1 MQTLHRDAW
10 LPSPRA
16 GKQRCPA
23 KPAKL
28 RCQPNTNKKNC
39 SSSFIEVQ
47 HSLSILRSAQPTIN
61 NWETIVNRSVILA
74 ALLCGSAFA
83 ALAQNASLPL
93 TLVVPYP
100 PGGPLD
106 TSAHLLARAA
116 KPLLGD
122 ITVTNKPG
130 AGGATGAALIAHAK
144 PNENMVVMGAVA
156 THAVLP
162 YLGSTVNY
170 DAQKDFK
177 PLILVA
183 RVPNVLVMKRSRAE
197 QLGIKSTSDMVAYLK
212 THPGT
217 LRLGSA
223 GTGSIGHIA
232 GEMLKSL
239 ANLQLQSVPFA
250 GAAPAQ
256 KALLGGDVDIV
267 FDNLASALPLINSG
281 ELMALSVTT
290 TDRNLALPKVPSVN
304 EEVPGFDV
312 ATWFGVFAPSTLP
325 DKDAQKYAQAF
336 QTALNDPQYKAQ
348 YQKMGIAPED
358 MRLQELSHF
367 VKQESRKFQFL
378 INTIKIKAN

>member
-1 MQTLHRDAW
+1 MT
-10 LPSPRA
+10 
-16 GKQRCPA
+16 
-23 KPAKL
+23 
-28 RCQPNTNKKNC
+28 
-39 SSSFIEVQ
+39 
-47 HSLSILRSAQPTIN
+47 
-61 NWETIVNRSVILA
+61 RSVLLA
-74 ALLCGSAFA
+74 ALLCGSACA
-83 ALAQNASLPL
+83 AWAQNASQPL
-93 TLVVPYP
+93 TFVVPYP

-106 TSAHLLARAA
+106 TSAHLLAQGASQA
-116 KPLLGD
+116 LGE

-144 PNENMVVMGAVA
+144 PQENLVVMGAVA

-162 YLGSTVNY
+162 HLGTTQY

-183 RVPNVLVMKRSRAE
+183 RVPNVLVMKASRAE
-197 QLGIKSTSDMVAYLK
+197 QLGIHSTSNLVAYMK
-212 THPGT
+212 AHPGA
-217 LRLGSA
+217 LKMGSG

-239 ANLQLQSVPFA
+239 ANLQMQNLPYA

-256 KALLGGDVDIV
+256 KALLGGDVDLV
-267 FDNLASALPLINSG
+267 FDNLASALPLIHSG
-281 ELMALSVTT
+281 QLLALSVTT
-290 TDRNLALPKVPSVN
+290 SARNLALPKVPSVN

-312 ATWFGVFAPSTLP
+312 ATWFGVFAPASLP

-336 QTALNDPQYKAQ
+336 QTALNNPKLKGQ

-358 MRLQELSHF
+358 MRLQELAYF

-378 INTIKIKAN
+378 INAIKIKAN

>member
-1 MQTLHRDAW
+1 MT
-10 LPSPRA
+10 
-16 GKQRCPA
+16 
-23 KPAKL
+23 
-28 RCQPNTNKKNC
+28 
-39 SSSFIEVQ
+39 
-47 HSLSILRSAQPTIN
+47 
-61 NWETIVNRSVILA
+61 RSVLLA
-74 ALLCGSAFA
+74 ALLCGSACA
-83 ALAQNASLPL
+83 AWAQNASQPL
-93 TLVVPYP
+93 TFVVPYP

-106 TSAHLLARAA
+106 TSAHLLAQGASQA
-116 KPLLGD
+116 LGE

-144 PNENMVVMGAVA
+144 PQENLVVMGAVA

-162 YLGSTVNY
+162 HLGTTQY

-183 RVPNVLVMKRSRAE
+183 RVPNVLVMKASRAE
-197 QLGIKSTSDMVAYLK
+197 QLGIHSTSSLVAYMK
-212 THPGT
+212 AHPGA
-217 LRLGSA
+217 LKMGSG

-239 ANLQLQSVPFA
+239 ANLQMQNLPYA

-256 KALLGGDVDIV
+256 KALLGGDVDLV
-267 FDNLASALPLINSG
+267 FDNLASALPLIHSG
-281 ELMALSVTT
+281 QLLALSVTT
-290 TDRNLALPKVPSVN
+290 SARNLALPKVPSVN

-312 ATWFGVFAPSTLP
+312 ATWFGVFAPASLP

-336 QTALNDPQYKAQ
+336 QTALSNPQLKGQ

-358 MRLQELSHF
+358 MRLQELAYF

-378 INTIKIKAN
+378 INAIKIKAN

>member
-1 MQTLHRDAW
+1 M
-10 LPSPRA
+10 
-16 GKQRCPA
+16 
-23 KPAKL
+23 
-28 RCQPNTNKKNC
+28 
-39 SSSFIEVQ
+39 
-47 HSLSILRSAQPTIN
+47 
-61 NWETIVNRSVILA
+61 NRSVILA

-83 ALAQNASLPL
+83 SLAQNPSQPL
-93 TLVVPYP
+93 TFVVPYP

-106 TSAHLLARAA
+106 TSAHLLAQGA
-116 KPLLGD
+116 KQALGD

-144 PNENMVVMGAVA
+144 PEENLVVMGAVA

-162 YLGSTVNY
+162 NLGTAVDY

-183 RVPNVLVMKRSRAE
+183 RVPNVLVMKQTRAE
-197 QLGIKSTSDMVAYLK
+197 QLGIKSTSDMVGYLK
-212 THPGT
+212 AHPGA
-217 LRLGSA
+217 LRMGSG

-239 ANLQLQSVPFA
+239 ANLQLQNVPFA

-256 KALLGGDVDIV
+256 KALLGGDIDMV

-281 ELMALSVTT
+281 ELIALSVTT
-290 TDRNLALPKVPSVN
+290 PDRNVALPKVPSVN
-304 EEVPGFDV
+304 EEIPGFDV

-336 QTALNDPQYKAQ
+336 QSALLDPQYKAQ

-358 MRLQELSHF
+358 MRLNELSHF

-378 INTIKIKAN
+378 INTIKIKPN

>member
-1 MQTLHRDAW
+1 MT
-10 LPSPRA
+10 
-16 GKQRCPA
+16 
-23 KPAKL
+23 
-28 RCQPNTNKKNC
+28 
-39 SSSFIEVQ
+39 
-47 HSLSILRSAQPTIN
+47 
-61 NWETIVNRSVILA
+61 RSVLLA
-74 ALLCGSAFA
+74 ALLCGSACA
-83 ALAQNASLPL
+83 AWAQNASQPL
-93 TLVVPYP
+93 TFVVPYP

-106 TSAHLLARAA
+106 TSAHLLAQGASQA
-116 KPLLGD
+116 LGE

-144 PNENMVVMGAVA
+144 PQENLVVMGAVA

-162 YLGSTVNY
+162 HLGTTQY

-183 RVPNVLVMKRSRAE
+183 RVPNVLVMKASRAE
-197 QLGIKSTSDMVAYLK
+197 QLGIHSTSSLVAYMK
-212 THPGT
+212 AHPGA
-217 LRLGSA
+217 LKMGSG

-239 ANLQLQSVPFA
+239 ANLQMQNLPYA

-256 KALLGGDVDIV
+256 KALLGGDVDLV
-267 FDNLASALPLINSG
+267 FDNLASALPLIHSG
-281 ELMALSVTT
+281 QLLALSVTT
-290 TDRNLALPKVPSVN
+290 SARNLALPKVPSVN

-312 ATWFGVFAPSTLP
+312 ATWFGVFAPASLP

-336 QTALNDPQYKAQ
+336 QTALNNPKLKGQ

-358 MRLQELSHF
+358 MRLQELAYF

-378 INTIKIKAN
+378 INAIKIKAN